1 MPAPF
6 VKVHRAPRLG
16 TPFPAPSGD
25 PVDEMRIEQAWRL
38 TAIERLSAHR
48 RRNQWDGVAHRLS
61 QWMGYLS
68 LTAGGA
74 AAAWAL
80 GLAT

>member
-16 TPFPAPSGD
+16 TPFPAPSDD
-25 PVDEMRIEQAWRL
+25 PVDERWIEQAWRL
-38 TAIERLSAHR
+38 TAIERLSEHR
-48 RRNQWDGVAHRLS
+48 RCNHWDGVAHRLS
-61 QWMGYLS
+61 QWMGYLL

-74 AAAWAL
+74 AAVWAL
-80 GLAT
+80 GL